1 MKWIEHW
8 LFNLNRF
15 ITWLCIHVQMGDFS
29 HINGLNI
36 MTLAIICYDSI
47 GKITLHYAM

>member
-1 MKWIEHW
+1 M
-8 LFNLNRF
+8 
-15 ITWLCIHVQMGDFS
+15 TVHVQMGDFS

-47 GKITLHYAM
+47 CKITLHYVM